1 MFENSIPTIKE
12 SEERKIKTKEIL
24 DNMNLKEYL
33 NNDDNFIER
42 FKIFCFKL
50 RHYNPR
56 GSYKLFLEKFPDEK
70 LELDY
75 DFYNKKYFN
84 FKRNIEKQI
93 FELFVAFLKTKIA
106 NQICL
111 EGLKRADLEIKVWNI
126 CPVHKEKAPSI
137 ENINKEIFCTCEL
150 I

>member
-24 DNMNLKEYL
+24 DNM
-33 NNDDNFIER
+33 
-42 FKIFCFKL
+42 
-50 RHYNPR
+50 
-56 GSYKLFLEKFPDEK
+56 KFPDEK

>member
-42 FKIFCFKL
+42 FKNFCFEL
-50 RHYNPR
+50 RHCNPR
-56 GSYKLFLEKFPDEK
+56 GSYKLFLEKFPNEK
-70 LELDY
+70 LELDC

-84 FKRNIEKQI
+84 FYNIHYNWKNIKFYVIIKKRNRK
-93 FELFVAFLKTKIA
+93 
-106 NQICL
+106 
-111 EGLKRADLEIKVWNI
+111 
-126 CPVHKEKAPSI
+126 
-137 ENINKEIFCTCEL
+137 
-150 I
+150 

>member
-1 MFENSIPTIKE
+1 MLDNSIPIINE
-12 SEERKIKTKEIL
+12 SEKQKIETKEIL
-24 DNMNLKEYL
+24 NNMNLKEYI

-42 FKIFCFKL
+42 FKEFCFEL
-50 RHYNPR
+50 RHRNPR
-56 GSYKLFLEKFPDEK
+56 GSFKLFLEKFPNEK

-93 FELFVAFLKTKIA
+93 FEIFIAFLNTKIA

-111 EGLKRADLEIKVWNI
+111 KRLKQANLEIKVWNI
-126 CPVHKEKAPSI
+126 CPVHKENTPSI
-137 ENINKEIFCTCEL
+137 ENINREIFCTCEF